1 MRFYYIINK
10 GIFEVPHDAATNN
23 FGICMDTIVK
33 FIGSAFQYVFKN
45 FLFIFIFALIPSYF
59 FAMSLD
65 TENIHMLA
73 DAVFKGGNLQFQ
85 YIFHFISFVNGHGW
99 PYSLVCFAA
108 MVICLPMLLGFIEK
122 HMRIGYRSFKGLAG
136 RFNTNFLSTLIVA
149 IVFFVIY
156 ELWALITSGILFGE
170 FCLLSGAAVAV
181 VVSITYFALLAVF
194 CYIASL
200 LLLWLP
206 CLLMTGY
213 NFMDALSYSNQLYS
227 EKKRGL
233 FLAVFLPAAVAAV
246 VELLVAGVF
255 GPQNIRIPVFI
266 IMELLFI
273 LLLLFYCALMYVA
286 YFRLTGEERADLRK
300 KY

>member
-1 MRFYYIINK
+1 M
-10 GIFEVPHDAATNN
+10 
-23 FGICMDTIVK
+23 K
-33 FIGSAFQYVFKN
+33 FIGSTIQYIFKN

-65 TENIHMLA
+65 TENIHALA
-73 DAVFKGGNLQFQ
+73 DAVFRGGDHLQFSQ
-85 YIFHFISFVNGHGW
+85 IFHFISFVNGRGW

-108 MVICLPMLLGFIEK
+108 MAVCLPMLFGFIEK
-122 HMRIGYRSFKGLAG
+122 HMRIGSRSFKGLAG

-149 IVFFVIY
+149 VVFFVLY

-181 VVSITYFALLAVF
+181 VVPLTYFAMLAVF
-194 CYIASL
+194 CYVASL

-213 NFMDALSYSNQLYS
+213 NFMDALGYSNQLNS
-227 EKKRGL
+227 EKRSGL
-233 FLAVFLPAAVAAV
+233 FHAVFLPAAAAAV
-246 VELLVAGVF
+246 AELLVAGVF
-255 GPQNIRIPVFI
+255 GPRNIRIPVFV
-266 IMELLFI
+266 IMELVFI
-273 LLLLFYCALMYVA
+273 FMLLYYCGLMYVA